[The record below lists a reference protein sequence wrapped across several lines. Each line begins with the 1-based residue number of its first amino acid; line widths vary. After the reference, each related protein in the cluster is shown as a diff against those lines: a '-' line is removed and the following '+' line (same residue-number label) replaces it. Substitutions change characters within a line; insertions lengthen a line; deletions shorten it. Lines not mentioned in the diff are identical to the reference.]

1 MSLRVL
7 VTNDDGISS
16 EGLRALAG
24 AAVAQGL
31 EAVVA
36 APANEASGSSAA
48 LTAVQAGGRIVVERR
63 TLEGLESVP
72 AYAVA
77 AAPAFIS
84 LIATR
89 GAFGDA
95 PQAVLSGI
103 NRGANVGNAILHSGT
118 VGAALTGCTQGRPGL
133 AVSIASAKPQH
144 WDTAAAIAG
153 RVLPHLLAL
162 DVPVVLNLNVPDVL
176 TAEIRGI
183 RQARLASFGAVQM
196 TITEMGHGYVQLGV
210 ATHSEPEHEPDSD
223 AGLLAAGYA
232 TVTALQP
239 ICEREDVELAEL
251 AGLLGA

>member
-1 MSLRVL
+1 M
-7 VTNDDGISS
+7 
-16 EGLRALAG
+16 
-24 AAVAQGL
+24 
-31 EAVVA
+31 
-36 APANEASGSSAA
+36 
-48 LTAVQAGGRIVVERR
+48 
-63 TLEGLESVP
+63 
-72 AYAVA
+72 
-77 AAPAFIS
+77 
-84 LIATR
+84 
-89 GAFGDA
+89 
-95 PQAVLSGI
+95 
-103 NRGANVGNAILHSGT
+103 
-118 VGAALTGCTQGRPGL
+118 GAALTGCTQGRPGL

-144 WDTAAAIAG
+144 WDTAAAVAG